1 MSSDKKLL
9 HGEAVAI
16 GIIIESY
23 LSREICGFDIEKVD
37 KIKNHLLK
45 IFPNI
50 KFNSNSINNII
61 KLMEYDKKNIENK
74 INFVLLSD
82 IGELI
87 YDVNVPDSN
96 ISKAFEYYSE

>member
-1 MSSDKKLL
+1 
-9 HGEAVAI
+9 
-16 GIIIESY
+16 
-23 LSREICGFDIEKVD
+23 
-37 KIKNHLLK
+37 
-45 IFPNI
+45 
-50 KFNSNSINNII
+50 
-61 KLMEYDKKNIENK
+61 MEYDKKNIENK